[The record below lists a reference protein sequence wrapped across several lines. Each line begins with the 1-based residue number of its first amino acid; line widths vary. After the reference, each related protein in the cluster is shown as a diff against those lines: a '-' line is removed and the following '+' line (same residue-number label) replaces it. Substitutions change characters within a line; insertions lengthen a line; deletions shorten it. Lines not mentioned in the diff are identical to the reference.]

1 MNEIIQII
9 KQRRNT
15 KNFVDKDV
23 AKIDI
28 ETLLDA
34 AIWAPNHRD
43 TQPWR
48 FVNSLGVW
56 QPCAAA
62 LDASDSML

>member
-9 KQRRNT
+9 KERRNT

-43 TQPWR
+43 TQPLR
-48 FVNSLGVW
+48 FVVI
-56 QPCAAA
+56 
-62 LDASDSML
+62 DK

>member
-9 KQRRNT
+9 KERRNT

-28 ETLLDA
+28 ETLLDTKLVHETA
-34 AIWAPNHRD
+34 QKIASLLKINC
-43 TQPWR
+43 
-48 FVNSLGVW
+48 NSRTNI
-56 QPCAAA
+56 
-62 LDASDSML
+62 